1 MVHEQ
6 QRRNPIQKP
15 VQLVLLAIG
24 MFGALGDAVAG
35 PDPCTL
41 GSSQTQTVVNS
52 GFTAFSLNTML
63 NPTLTVVRGCS
74 YTFNITA
81 SGHPFLIKSVQGT
94 GAGNAYND
102 GVSGNGTQS
111 GTLTWTVA
119 ANAPSTLFYNCQ
131 FHSPMTGTIQVID
144 GGPSDNVFASSFE

>member
-1 MVHEQ
+1 MVHETPE
-6 QRRNPIQKP
+6 RNRGSKRLRGTLFAMVIS
-15 VQLVLLAIG
+15 VA
-24 MFGALGDAVAG
+24 FTDAVAG

-52 GFTAFSLNTML
+52 GFSAFSMNTLL
-63 NPTLTVVRGCS
+63 NPTLTVVRGCT

-81 SGHPFLIKSVQGT
+81 SGHPFLIKTVQGT

-102 GVSGNGTQS
+102 GVTGNGTQS

-119 ANAPSTLFYNCQ
+119 ANAPNSLFYNCQ
-131 FHSPMTGTIQVID
+131 FHSPMTGSITVID
-144 GGPSDNVFASSFE
+144 GGPTDNVFANSFE